1 MESGNG
7 VNANNPEK
15 RVVEFQLINGVFVQK
30 YPVTIN
36 TYPEIHAHVN
46 RLVEVLENV
55 YQVAV
60 KRGMEIAQEEHPPAA
75 GSVRFANPPCQDNT
89 PDTTEASH

>member
-7 VNANNPEK
+7 VNADNPEK
-15 RVVEFQLINGVFVQK
+15 SGGISAYKWSVQK

-46 RLVEVLENV
+46 RLV
-55 YQVAV
+55 
-60 KRGMEIAQEEHPPAA
+60 
-75 GSVRFANPPCQDNT
+75 
-89 PDTTEASH
+89 